1 MTGMMVPTKGIA
13 PAVVTDATGELAVRL
28 ADYSHAARGALADAT
43 ARALRSDIRLFSD
56 WCAEHGHVALPAS
69 VDVVVSFIDAMA
81 QTRKPASIKRYVSS
95 IATMHRAAGVVDPTK
110 AEASRLALRRMART
124 LGTRQQQVAPLGQR
138 EADRIEATAG
148 TTPADLRNVALVLT
162 MRDMLA
168 RRSEV
173 VAVDMEHVTFNAD
186 GSATVLVERS
196 KTDQTAEGVVLW
208 LGPATVDAIRRWTQA
223 AGITSGPLFR
233 SVNKAGRTGGRLPA
247 GDVARILKRV
257 AARAGLDASRVSGH
271 SARVGMAQDLASA
284 GAELVELMTA
294 GRWKSSAMPARYSE
308 RIRAGHGAVARYHE
322 RRGR

>member
-1 MTGMMVPTKGIA
+1 MNGMMVPTTSTA
-13 PAVVTDATGELAVRL
+13 PAVVADATGELATRL
-28 ADYSHAARGALADAT
+28 AEYSHAARGALAEAT

-56 WCAEHGHVALPAS
+56 WCAEQGRVALPAE
-69 VDVVVSFIDAMA
+69 VDTVVAFIDAMA
-81 QTRKPASIKRYVSS
+81 ETRKAASVRRYVSS
-95 IATMHRAAGVVDPTK
+95 IATMHKVAGLADPTK
-110 AEASRLALRRMART
+110 AEASRLALRRMARAV
-124 LGTRQQQVAPLGQR
+124 GTRQKQAAPIGQR

-148 TTPADLRNVALVLT
+148 NTPADLRNVALVLT

-173 VAVDMEHVTFNAD
+173 VAVDLEHVTFNAD

-196 KTDQTAEGVVLW
+196 KTDQTGEGVVLW

-223 AGITSGPLFR
+223 AGITSGALFR
-233 SVNKAGRTGGRLPA
+233 SVNKAGKPGGRLPE

-271 SARVGMAQDLASA
+271 SARVGMAQDLAAA

-308 RIRAGHGAVARYHE
+308 RIRAGRGAVARYHE